1 MNGNR
6 IFLDTNIILYLLEGN
21 QELAN
26 LLNGMELYISVISE
40 IELLGYQNIS
50 KEEMLKVKLFLNECQ
65 IIPLY
70 NEIKDN
76 CIEMKQKHKIK
87 TPDAIVASTAKFL
100 DMPLLTADKGF
111 ENLSDTKVLLY
122 KL

>member
-1 MNGNR
+1 
-6 IFLDTNIILYLLEGN
+6 
-21 QELAN
+21 
-26 LLNGMELYISVISE
+26 MELYISVISE

-76 CIEMKQKHKIK
+76 CIELKQKYKIK
-87 TPDAIVASTAKFL
+87 TPDAIVASTAAYL
-100 DMPLLTADKGF
+100 NMPLLTADKGF
-111 ENLSDTKVLLY
+111 ENLSDTKILLY

>member
-50 KEEMLKVKLFLNECQ
+50 KEEMLKMKLFLNECQ
-65 IIPLY
+65 IIPLH

-76 CIEMKQKHKIK
+76 CIELKQKHKIK
-87 TPDAIVASTAKFL
+87 TPDAIVASTATYL
-100 DMPLLTADKGF
+100 NMPLLTADKGF

>member
-1 MNGNR
+1 MNGNK
-6 IFLDTNIILYLLEGN
+6 ILLDTNIILYLLEGN

-50 KEEMLKVKLFLNECQ
+50 KEEMLKMKLFLNECQ
-65 IIPLY
+65 IIPLH

-76 CIEMKQKHKIK
+76 CIELKQKHKIK
-87 TPDAIVASTAKFL
+87 TPDAIVASTATYL
-100 DMPLLTADKGF
+100 NMPLLTADKGF

>member
-6 IFLDTNIILYLLEGN
+6 VFLDTNIILYLLEGN

-50 KEEMLKVKLFLNECQ
+50 EEEMLKVKLFLNECQ
-65 IIPLY
+65 IIPLH

-76 CIEMKQKHKIK
+76 CIELKQKHKIK
-87 TPDAIVASTAKFL
+87 TPDAIVASTATFL

-111 ENLSDTKVLLY
+111 ENLSNTKVLLY

>member
-1 MNGNR
+1 MNGNK

-21 QELAN
+21 HELAN

-40 IELLGYQNIS
+40 IELLGYQKITA
-50 KEEMLKVKLFLNECQ
+50 EEMLKLKLFLAECQ
-65 IIPLY
+65 IIPLH
-70 NEIKDN
+70 NEIKDS
-76 CIEMKQKHKIK
+76 CIELKQKHKIK
-87 TPDAIVASTAKFL
+87 TPDAIVASTANFL
-100 DMPLLTADKGF
+100 NMPLLTADKGF

>member
-1 MNGNR
+1 MNGNK

-21 QELAN
+21 LELAN

-40 IELLGYQNIS
+40 IELLGYQNITT
-50 KEEMLKVKLFLNECQ
+50 EEMLKLKAFLAECQ
-65 IIPLY
+65 IIPLH
-70 NEIKDN
+70 NEIKDS
-76 CIEMKQKHKIK
+76 CIELKQKHKIK
-87 TPDAIVASTAKFL
+87 TPDAIVASTANFL
-100 DMPLLTADKGF
+100 NLPLLTADRGY

>member
-1 MNGNR
+1 MNGNK
-6 IFLDTNIILYLLEGN
+6 ILLDTNIILYLLEGN

-50 KEEMLKVKLFLNECQ
+50 KEEMLKVKLFLDECQ
-65 IIPLY
+65 IIPLH

-76 CIEMKQKHKIK
+76 CIELKQKHKIK
-87 TPDAIVASTAKFL
+87 TPDAIVASTATYL
-100 DMPLLTADKGF
+100 NMPLLTADKGF

>member
-1 MNGNR
+1 MNGNK

-21 QELAN
+21 QELAD
-26 LLNGMELYISVISE
+26 LLNGMELYLSVISE

-50 KEEMLKVKLFLNECQ
+50 EEEKLKVKLFLDECQ
-65 IIPLY
+65 IIPLQ

-76 CIEMKQKHKIK
+76 CIELKQKHKIK
-87 TPDAIVASTAKFL
+87 TPDAIVASTANYL
-100 DMPLLTADKGF
+100 NMPLLTADKGF
-111 ENLSDTKVLLY
+111 ENLSDMKVLLY

>member
-50 KEEMLKVKLFLNECQ
+50 EEEMLKVKLFLNECQ
-65 IIPLY
+65 IIPLH

-76 CIEMKQKHKIK
+76 CIELKQKHKIK
-87 TPDAIVASTAKFL
+87 TPDAIVASTATFL

-111 ENLSDTKVLLY
+111 ENLSNTKVLLY

>member
-1 MNGNR
+1 MNGNK

-21 QELAN
+21 QELAD
-26 LLNGMELYISVISE
+26 LLNGMELYLSVISE

-50 KEEMLKVKLFLNECQ
+50 EEEKLKVKLFLDECQ
-65 IIPLY
+65 IIPLHT
-70 NEIKDN
+70 EIKDN
-76 CIEMKQKHKIK
+76 CIELKQKHKIK
-87 TPDAIVASTAKFL
+87 TPDAIVASTATYL
-100 DMPLLTADKGF
+100 NIPLLTADKGF

>member
-1 MNGNR
+1 MNGNK
-6 IFLDTNIILYLLEGN
+6 ILLDTNIILYLLEGN

-26 LLNGMELYISVISE
+26 LLNGMELQISVISE

-50 KEEMLKVKLFLNECQ
+50 KEEMLKVKLFLDECQ
-65 IIPLY
+65 IIPLH

-76 CIEMKQKHKIK
+76 CIELKQKHKIK
-87 TPDAIVASTAKFL
+87 TPDAIVASTATYL
-100 DMPLLTADKGF
+100 NMPLLTADKGF